1 MLATSCN
8 PCYSEAELES
18 PAEGTR
24 VNRAAFFEAKLV
36 TVDSSFHYSKKL
48 FSLLKEMVL
57 GFATVVVRC

>member
-1 MLATSCN
+1 MGDI
-8 PCYSEAELES
+8 ES

-24 VNRAAFFEAKLV
+24 VNRMTFFEAYLV

-57 GFATVVVRC
+57 GFATVVVRS